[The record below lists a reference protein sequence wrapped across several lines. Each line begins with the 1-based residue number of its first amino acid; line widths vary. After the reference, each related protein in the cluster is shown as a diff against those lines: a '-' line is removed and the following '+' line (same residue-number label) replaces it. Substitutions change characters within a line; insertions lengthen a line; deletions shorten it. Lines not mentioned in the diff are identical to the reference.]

1 MKHSLLFLLFI
12 CTYQVV
18 HSQKI
23 SGEEFHKEIER
34 AVSLLT
40 EVHAN
45 PLAFQTEEGLHQLKD
60 SILQEYNSLDSISIL
75 TAFQCYANLVS
86 SIKCAHSGTYRTK
99 KLDSTINEFPLK
111 IKVVDGKGLIAQNYT
126 VLNLFI
132 GDQIV
137 SINGISWKSIFVKG
151 KKLHSSDGDSPLN
164 GALFERR
171 CNLDIPVIL
180 GNPIDFKVVTLH
192 DGAIVESGF
201 DASSTSVSTPKCQGF
216 DFSLVGDEKKIGL
229 IKVFNFPS
237 DEKSIADFEKFC
249 TKTRNKLERKKIK
262 DVIIDIRDNGGGDRI
277 DLLLRNFTP
286 TSFKLMSSTI
296 DTFGLAKHSK
306 DLLFHGTTYENVLK
320 TPAKSESSR
329 QVDFQGDLSLDI
341 NVYVL
346 VNGRTASAA
355 SHFASLVK
363 EHDLGKIAGTETGGR
378 ASGCNGN
385 LYCSYFLPYS
395 GIELYF
401 PLMVN
406 TYAVDQIENPNHGV
420 FPDIFI
426 EEELSDDLELTKLI
440 EIINE
445 HNMR

>member
-1 MKHSLLFLLFI
+1 MKHSVFFLLLI
-12 CTYQVV
+12 CTYQIA

-23 SGEEFHKEIER
+23 SGKEFQKEID
-34 AVSLLT
+34 LT
-40 EVHAN
+40 ALVLTDVHAN
-45 PLAFQTEEGLHQLKD
+45 PFAFQTEEGLNKLKD
-60 SILQEYNSLDSISIL
+60 SVLQEYNFQDSILIL
-75 TAFQCYANLVS
+75 DAFQCYANLVS
-86 SIKCAHSGTYRTK
+86 SIKCAHSGAYRTK

-111 IKVVDGKGLIAQNYT
+111 IKVIKGNGLIAQNYPE
-126 VLNLFI
+126 LNLFR
-132 GDQIV
+132 GDQVV
-137 SINGISWKSIFVKG
+137 SINGISWKSVFEKG

-164 GALFERR
+164 AALFERR
-171 CNLDIPVIL
+171 CKLDIPIIL
-180 GNPIDFKVVTLH
+180 GNPVEFKVVTLH
-192 DGAIVESGF
+192 DGAMVESHF
-201 DASSTSVSTPKCQGF
+201 DASSISASEPKCQGF
-216 DFSLVGDEKKIGL
+216 DFTLVGDEKKIGL
-229 IKVFNFPS
+229 IRVFNFPG

-249 TKTRNKLERKKIK
+249 KKTRNKLERKKIK

-296 DTFGLAKHSK
+296 DTVGLAKYSM
-306 DLLFHGTTYENVLK
+306 DLIFHGTTYENVLK
-320 TPAKSESSR
+320 TPTKSEPSR
-329 QVDFQGDLSLDI
+329 QVDFQGDLYLDI
-341 NVYVL
+341 NLYVL

-363 EHDLGKIAGTETGGR
+363 EHNLGKIVGTETGGR

-385 LYCSYFLPYS
+385 VYCSYFLPYS

-406 TYAVDQIENPNHGV
+406 TYAIDQIENPNHGV

-426 EEELSDDLELTKLI
+426 EEELSDDLELTNLI

-445 HNMR
+445 HNMH